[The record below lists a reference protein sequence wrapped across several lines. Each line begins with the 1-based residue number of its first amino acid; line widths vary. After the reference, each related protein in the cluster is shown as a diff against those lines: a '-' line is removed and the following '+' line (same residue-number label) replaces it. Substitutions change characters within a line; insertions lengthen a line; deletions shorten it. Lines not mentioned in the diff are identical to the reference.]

1 MTDQSTDQGNEIDPE
16 RITDA
21 TTPEG
26 VDGTTEGNPIAG
38 VELDDAEHERAVE
51 PDDRAFEV
59 DGPATG
65 HA

>member
-1 MTDQSTDQGNEIDPE
+1 MTDVNPE
-16 RITDA
+16 RIDAA

-38 VELDDAEHERAVE
+38 VRIDEADLENAVE
-51 PDDRAFEV
+51 PDENALEV
-59 DGPATG
+59 DGPQAG